1 MNYKYKG
8 FDFNQTPDPF
18 NFDTPGTKKIFS
30 RLGFALSAYI
40 LISVGVITLL
50 QLIISLVLDDAAANN
65 VFSSDLYVWGGQV
78 LAMYILAFPALHLM
92 TRSVPRKVKEKKKMD
107 IEELFMLF
115 FIAQAFA
122 FVGSLISSVITSFF
136 SIILGREVSGDVTEL
151 IMDTP
156 IWIVI
161 VVAVIIGPIFEEII
175 FRRILIDRLSPFGE
189 KLAIFTSAIAFGV
202 FHGNFDQVVYAT
214 ALGII
219 LGYVYSTT
227 RDIRYSIG
235 LHVIFNLFGTVPAML
250 LSDSLDVIYSL
261 PEETLMNPEAL
272 MEYMPQLMSIYG
284 YSIVQLAFV
293 GLGVY
298 FLVKAKKQGRFKIS
312 NEVDI
317 RIPKESLSA
326 VFVNAGVITFA
337 VITVAQFILNLFI

>member
-65 VFSSDLYVWGGQV
+65 VFNSDMYVWGGQV

-219 LGYVYSTT
+219 LG
-227 RDIRYSIG
+227 
-235 LHVIFNLFGTVPAML
+235 
-250 LSDSLDVIYSL
+250 
-261 PEETLMNPEAL
+261 
-272 MEYMPQLMSIYG
+272 
-284 YSIVQLAFV
+284 
-293 GLGVY
+293 
-298 FLVKAKKQGRFKIS
+298 
-312 NEVDI
+312 
-317 RIPKESLSA
+317 
-326 VFVNAGVITFA
+326 
-337 VITVAQFILNLFI
+337 